1 MKKKILAVILAV
13 VSVAALAACGSNGAA
28 EQKAADGSAASEK
41 SSSTGADTTIKI
53 GAKSFSESKI
63 LGELYAL
70 ALEDAGYKV
79 EREFEVSDNL
89 IHQAVCDG
97 QIDMYP
103 EYTGTSLLT
112 ILDQPMETDPQIT
125 YDKVKEMYAEKFNLD
140 VLDMCEASNGNG
152 LTMRADVAEKYGIKS
167 ISDLQANADKIRF
180 GGTSDTFERE
190 DGLPGLEQTYGTFHF
205 KSKNTFDNSLKYQA
219 MANDEVDCVPAY
231 TTDAQLSSD
240 EFIELLDHFFII
252 VFCIHVDWEHSGCIS
267 YTKNLLTC
275 HLPVDVSCQCCH
287 ECDIFYV
294 LFFIKDALIQVCNAP
309 SERDVILEQIYQ
321 YFCCLSCIAVSPC
334 LEWCKKLSF
343 FVKCH
348 ISVHHGTE
356 SDRSQFLDR
365 YSVFFLY
372 IFCHIAVAVL
382 KTCPDIVQRVCPQ
395 SVLITVLPC
404 MASGCDRIVLLID
417 QYCFNS
423 CRTEFDSKICFSVE
437 INVIRIV
444 VEFYKRLA

>member
-1 MKKKILAVILAV
+1 MKKKVLAVILAI

-28 EQKAADGSAASEK
+28 EPKADGSAATEK
-41 SSSTGADTTIKI
+41 SSSTSADTTIKI

-152 LTMRADVAEKYGIKS
+152 LSMRADVAEKYGIKS

-190 DGLPGLEQTYGTFHF
+190 DGLPGLEQTYGKHF
-205 KSKNTFDNSLKYQA
+205 WPPYN
-219 MANDEVDCVPAY
+219 
-231 TTDAQLSSD
+231 
-240 EFIELLDHFFII
+240 II
-252 VFCIHVDWEHSGCIS
+252 
-267 YTKNLLTC
+267 
-275 HLPVDVSCQCCH
+275 PVVRQ
-287 ECDIFYV
+287 E
-294 LFFIKDALIQVCNAP
+294 
-309 SERDVILEQIYQ
+309 
-321 YFCCLSCIAVSPC
+321 
-334 LEWCKKLSF
+334 
-343 FVKCH
+343 
-348 ISVHHGTE
+348 
-356 SDRSQFLDR
+356 
-365 YSVFFLY
+365 
-372 IFCHIAVAVL
+372 
-382 KTCPDIVQRVCPQ
+382 
-395 SVLITVLPC
+395 
-404 MASGCDRIVLLID
+404 LID
-417 QYCFNS
+417 AHPDVAEIINKIS
-423 CRTEFDSKICFSVE
+423 AAIDTETMTKLNAQVDIDKEEYEDVAAD
-437 INVIRIV
+437 
-444 VEFYKRLA
+444 FYATLK